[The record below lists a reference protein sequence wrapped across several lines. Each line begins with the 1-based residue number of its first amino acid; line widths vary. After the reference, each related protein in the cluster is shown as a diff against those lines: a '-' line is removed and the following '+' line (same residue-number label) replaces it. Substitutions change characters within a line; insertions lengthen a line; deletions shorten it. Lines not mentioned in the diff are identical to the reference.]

1 MADRRYRALLVT
13 NWEFPDDPTG
23 LPPLRGPQVDAGIMR
38 AALTDERTGL
48 HTVADVEVVANAG
61 KQEVLLRLEDFFR
74 DAGRDDQL
82 LLYYSGHGQL
92 DLAGRLFLCARDS
105 KVDRLLATAVAARD
119 ISDLM
124 DESRARAKVVVL
136 DCCHSGGFKGGA
148 DLPEGLA
155 GRGRFVLSSSLPGQ
169 RTKDA
174 EDDTAGS
181 PFTRFVVEVLS
192 SGAPDDDHDGYVS
205 VDDLYHHVT
214 KRMSDAGLSTPQR
227 RFDDA
232 VASVAVARTPSQA
245 PTPTVTPPIEPAPAT
260 LADFLKAD
268 GFERRGRP
276 ELAAPLYRRVAGAG
290 LGDWSTLAAFRQAKI
305 ATDPDQAAS
314 AYRQVIAG
322 QHPEWSAEA
331 AYRLG
336 KALAEASDYEGSEQ
350 AFLTAV
356 ELDHLTW
363 SPAAAV
369 ELADW
374 IAVRTEPADT
384 LVEAKPLL
392 DHALGARS
400 DETAARAAHYLGHL
414 YAQTNDNMA
423 ARAAFRR
430 AVLLSVPVW
439 SAQAASALDRL
450 RT

>member
-48 HTVADVEVVANAG
+48 HTAADVEVVANAG

-276 ELAAPLYRRVAGAG
+276 E
-290 LGDWSTLAAFRQAKI
+290 
-305 ATDPDQAAS
+305 
-314 AYRQVIAG
+314 
-322 QHPEWSAEA
+322 
-331 AYRLG
+331 
-336 KALAEASDYEGSEQ
+336 
-350 AFLTAV
+350 
-356 ELDHLTW
+356 
-363 SPAAAV
+363 
-369 ELADW
+369 
-374 IAVRTEPADT
+374 
-384 LVEAKPLL
+384 
-392 DHALGARS
+392 
-400 DETAARAAHYLGHL
+400 
-414 YAQTNDNMA
+414 
-423 ARAAFRR
+423 
-430 AVLLSVPVW
+430 
-439 SAQAASALDRL
+439 
-450 RT
+450 